1 MYCKYKKKHKLTLNN
16 IFWCVKVLMKMNLNL
31 KKADRFI
38 VNHDR
43 RQTAG
48 NLHEIGFPISNRCF
62 PVSQYFLY
70 CVRTL
75 TLI

>member
-1 MYCKYKKKHKLTLNN
+1 
-16 IFWCVKVLMKMNLNL
+16 MNLNL

-48 NLHEIGFPISNRCF
+48 NLHEIGFPILNRCSL
-62 PVSQYFLY
+62 VSVDIFVCPYANINLI
-70 CVRTL
+70 VALTL
-75 TLI
+75 TPQMLPSNTYLKNAIS